1 MLFELQKIVD
11 SSHAAWLAR
20 TEIVWIGLTSL
31 QFLLYSCPLSTVS
44 FCAVLPTFPEVFGF
58 VARHPAANTYHC
70 YMFQSKKFVSESICM
85 IILFELYL
93 SSPASLK
100 KVEHY

>member
-1 MLFELQKIVD
+1 MLFEHQKNVD
-11 SSHAAWLAR
+11 SSHASWLSC
-20 TEIVWIGLTSL
+20 TEIVWIGLTSR

-70 YMFQSKKFVSESICM
+70 YMFQSKKFVSEPICM
-85 IILFELYL
+85 IFLFKLY
-93 SSPASLK
+93 
-100 KVEHY
+100 